1 MHFYKFLSYYLYFF
15 KMIYQMFMVIWFLYF
30 SWILEVKLN
39 INFMTVTY
47 QFNLI
52 YLLKDI
58 SIQILDDPRK
68 FTMNTMR
75 TYNAKSYHLLHIM
88 KLP

>member
-1 MHFYKFLSYYLYFF
+1 
-15 KMIYQMFMVIWFLYF
+15 
-30 SWILEVKLN
+30 
-39 INFMTVTY
+39 MTVTY